1 MKNRIAVLG
10 FLTALAAPSAYATV
24 HDVLFRG
31 HFDIP
36 ADAPAN
42 ASDAARFLTQA
53 TFGPVTTDVN
63 YVMAQGVGEW
73 IDEQLAKPATLEYA
87 TVEAVKT
94 AHAASTSQTYRLNRW
109 YWQAVYAPDQLRQR
123 MAFALSQ
130 IFVVSDQ
137 SSAINQDNV
146 PMSAYQDILAND
158 AFSYYG
164 TVLHDV
170 TYSPT
175 MGKYLNA
182 FHNVAPICSGSGVT
196 LSCTTSPD
204 ENYAREVMQLFS
216 VGLVLLNM
224 DGSHVTGEIP
234 TYDQS
239 IITNTAQVFTGFTY
253 GDAPTGIGGGSA
265 NFFGGGST
273 DAGASEPMACW
284 GNELF
289 SDNNP
294 NMKHD
299 INGDGE
305 VGGVALTVL
314 GTNGMPSNTQ
324 IPNTVTPGTCIAEL
338 TAEISI
344 LASHPNVPPFISRQ
358 LIQRFVTSNPSTTYV
373 GNVAAVMDTAGNDLG
388 DVIKAILTDPEAR
401 IAPALPVVGTTNC
414 LTGSCDSYGKL
425 REPVLRLT
433 AMWRAFNA
441 KAPAPDTFGEIK
453 MIGGGGFQ
461 GNFGEN
467 PLESPTVFNFFL
479 PDYQQPGTFSNN
491 NLYSPEFQIT
501 NASSTYTTADTYY
514 GFTAQGYQGYTTGT
528 PPVAPTDRPLID
540 LSSLIG
546 SATMDS
552 QVNVANMVSF
562 INTAML
568 YGTMSSATST
578 SLTTMLTQLKSGGT
592 GGPTEMAWSAI
603 YVTMLSPEYATQR

>member
-24 HDVLFRG
+24 HAVFSRG
-31 HFDIP
+31 PFDIP

-42 ASDAARFLTQA
+42 ANDAARFLTQA
-53 TFGPVTTDVN
+53 TFGPIKADVN
-63 YVMAQGVGEW
+63 YVMAQGFSEW

-87 TVEAVKT
+87 TVEAVKN
-94 AHAASTSQTYRLNRW
+94 AHTGGTSQNYRLNRW

-146 PMSAYQDILAND
+146 PMSAYQDLLAKD
-158 AFSYYG
+158 AFSYFS
-164 TVLHDV
+164 TALTDV

-182 FHNVAPICSGSGVT
+182 FHNVAPICSGSGST

-224 DGSHVTGEIP
+224 DGTHVTGDIP

-265 NFFGGGST
+265 NFYGGGST

-294 NMKHD
+294 NMKHN

-305 VGGVALTVL
+305 VGGVALTEL
-314 GTNGMPSNTQ
+314 GTDGMPSNTQ
-324 IPNTVTPGTCIAEL
+324 IPNTVTPGTC
-338 TAEISI
+338 TAQVADEMSI
-344 LASHPNVPPFISRQ
+344 LASRPNVPPFISRQ
-358 LIQRFVTSNPSTTYV
+358 LIERFVTSNPSSQYISRVTTV
-373 GNVAAVMDTAGNDLG
+373 FDTAGNDLG
-388 DVIKAILTDPEAR
+388 DGIKA
-401 IAPALPVVGTTNC
+401 LP
-414 LTGSCDSYGKL
+414 
-425 REPVLRLT
+425 
-433 AMWRAFNA
+433 
-441 KAPAPDTFGEIK
+441 
-453 MIGGGGFQ
+453 
-461 GNFGEN
+461 
-467 PLESPTVFNFFL
+467 
-479 PDYQQPGTFSNN
+479 
-491 NLYSPEFQIT
+491 
-501 NASSTYTTADTYY
+501 
-514 GFTAQGYQGYTTGT
+514 
-528 PPVAPTDRPLID
+528 
-540 LSSLIG
+540 
-546 SATMDS
+546 
-552 QVNVANMVSF
+552 
-562 INTAML
+562 
-568 YGTMSSATST
+568 
-578 SLTTMLTQLKSGGT
+578 
-592 GGPTEMAWSAI
+592 
-603 YVTMLSPEYATQR
+603 

>member
-1 MKNRIAVLG
+1 MNKRIAILG
-10 FLTALAAPSAYATV
+10 LLTALAAPSAYATV

-42 ASDAARFLTQA
+42 AGDAARFLTQA
-53 TFGPVTTDVN
+53 TFGPTQTDVN
-63 YVMAQGVGEW
+63 YVMAQGFSEW
-73 IDEQLAKPATLEYA
+73 IDEQLAKSATLEYA

-94 AHAASTSQTYRLNRW
+94 AHTGGTSQNYRLNRW

-137 SSAINQDNV
+137 SSAINQDNA
-146 PMSAYQDILAND
+146 PMSAYQDLLAKD
-158 AFSYYG
+158 AFSYFS
-164 TVLHDV
+164 TVLTDV

-182 FHNVAPICSGSGVT
+182 FRNVAPICSGSGSS

-224 DGSHVTGEIP
+224 DGTHVTGEIP

-265 NFFGGGST
+265 NFYGGGST

-299 INGDGE
+299 VNGDGE

-314 GTNGMPSNTQ
+314 GTDGMPSNTQ
-324 IPNTVTPGTCIAEL
+324 IPNTVTPGTCAAEM
-338 TAEISI
+338 ADEMSV

-358 LIQRFVTSNPSTTYV
+358 LIERFVTSNPSSQYISRVT
-373 GNVAAVMDTAGNDLG
+373 AVFDTAGKDLG
-388 DVIKAILTDPEAR
+388 DVIKAILTDTEAR
-401 IAPALPVVGTTNC
+401 NPPLLASGEN
-414 LTGSCDSYGKL
+414 YGKL

-441 KAPAPDTFGEIK
+441 KAPAADTFGEIK
-453 MIGGGGFQ
+453 MIGGGNFQ
-461 GNFGEN
+461 NNFGED
-467 PLESPTVFNFFL
+467 PLEAPTVFNFYL
-479 PDYQQPGTFSNN
+479 PDYIPPSLGSVNPNN
-491 NLYSPEFQIT
+491 TLYGPEFEIT
-501 NASSTYTTADTYY
+501 NTSTTYTAANTYY
-514 GFTAQGYQGYTTGT
+514 GFTAQGYQGYLTGT
-528 PPVAPTDRPLID
+528 PPAPPTDRPLID
-540 LSSLIG
+540 LSSLTVNSSNPAAMVATIN
-546 SATMDS
+546 SAL
-552 QVNVANMVSF
+552 
-562 INTAML
+562 L
-568 YGTMSSATST
+568 YGSMSSTMSSRLTS
-578 SLTTMLTQLKSGGT
+578 MLSELNSGGT
-592 GGPTEMAWSAI
+592 SAAEMAWSAI
-603 YVTMLSPEYATQR
+603 YVTMLTPEYAIQR